1 MTESNILE
9 QYEAEDLQALKNMSD
24 VLTRDTSRRLD
35 EINSHLNAI
44 DLSLEAII
52 EMYNKAIEER
62 DEVLIVSLVRIA
74 NKYRDQF
81 VVWKKFLDEDT
92 TMVAEI
98 AKRFSQPTDVNK
110 QLFLKKCDILHII
123 KIYFYFM

>member
-1 MTESNILE
+1 MTENDILE
-9 QYEAEDLQALKNMSD
+9 QYEAEDLQALKHMSD

-110 QLFLKKCDILHII
+110 
-123 KIYFYFM
+123 

>member
-1 MTESNILE
+1 MKNIVAYSYCKNNYKGLNFMTESNILE
-9 QYEAEDLQALKNMSD
+9 QYEAEDLQALKHMSD

-110 QLFLKKCDILHII
+110 
-123 KIYFYFM
+123 

>member
-52 EMYNKAIEER
+52 EMYNKVIEER

-110 QLFLKKCDILHII
+110 
-123 KIYFYFM
+123 

>member
-9 QYEAEDLQALKNMSD
+9 QYEAEELQALKNMSD

-110 QLFLKKCDILHII
+110 
-123 KIYFYFM
+123 

>member
-1 MTESNILE
+1 MTKNDILE
-9 QYEAEDLQALKNMSD
+9 QYEAEELQALKNMSD

-110 QLFLKKCDILHII
+110 
-123 KIYFYFM
+123 

>member
-1 MTESNILE
+1 MNKEKILE
-9 QYEAEDLQALKNMSD
+9 QYEQEDLISLKNMSD
-24 VLTRDTSRRLD
+24 ILTRDTSRRLD

-44 DLSLEAII
+44 DLSLESII
-52 EMYNKAIEER
+52 EMYNKAMEER

-110 QLFLKKCDILHII
+110 
-123 KIYFYFM
+123 

>member
-44 DLSLEAII
+44 DLSLEAVI

-110 QLFLKKCDILHII
+110 
-123 KIYFYFM
+123 

>member
-1 MTESNILE
+1 MKNIVAYSYCKNNHKGLNFMTESNILE

-110 QLFLKKCDILHII
+110 
-123 KIYFYFM
+123 

>member
-1 MTESNILE
+1 MTERNILE

-44 DLSLEAII
+44 DLSLEAVI

-110 QLFLKKCDILHII
+110 
-123 KIYFYFM
+123 

>member
-1 MTESNILE
+1 MTDSNILE

-44 DLSLEAII
+44 DLSLEAVI

-110 QLFLKKCDILHII
+110 
-123 KIYFYFM
+123 

>member
-1 MTESNILE
+1 MTESDILE

-110 QLFLKKCDILHII
+110 
-123 KIYFYFM
+123 

>member
-1 MTESNILE
+1 MTKDDILE

-44 DLSLEAII
+44 DLSLEAVI

-110 QLFLKKCDILHII
+110 
-123 KIYFYFM
+123 

>member
-1 MTESNILE
+1 MSDNIILQQIE
-9 QYEAEDLQALKNMSD
+9 QEDLQALKNMSD

-52 EMYNKAIEER
+52 EMYNKAMEER
-62 DEVLIVSLVRIA
+62 DDVLIVTLVRIA

-98 AKRFSQPTDVNK
+98 AKRFSQPSDVNNK
-110 QLFLKKCDILHII
+110 
-123 KIYFYFM
+123 

>member
-110 QLFLKKCDILHII
+110 
-123 KIYFYFM
+123 

>member
-24 VLTRDTSRRLD
+24 ILTRDTSRRLD

-110 QLFLKKCDILHII
+110 
-123 KIYFYFM
+123 

>member
-9 QYEAEDLQALKNMSD
+9 QYEVEDLQALKNMSD

-44 DLSLEAII
+44 DLSLEAVI

-110 QLFLKKCDILHII
+110 
-123 KIYFYFM
+123 

>member
-1 MTESNILE
+1 MTKEDILE

-110 QLFLKKCDILHII
+110 
-123 KIYFYFM
+123 